1 MGTVA
6 VEKKSSDKTQEVL
19 KRGERAEMIRI
30 GEWVEEAR
38 EEGA

>member
-6 VEKKSSDKTQEVL
+6 VGKKSSDRALEVL
-19 KRGERAEMIRI
+19 KRGKRAKMIRI